1 MKEVAQIKI
10 LWLIFQDE
18 CHLSRNISKKL
29 FQQITDKNYVEELI
43 ILTVVA
49 SILLATKIIACCLA
63 LGLNQKHKAISLRR
77 DSLSI
82 AK

>member
-1 MKEVAQIKI
+1 MHQ
-10 LWLIFQDE
+10 
-18 CHLSRNISKKL
+18 
-29 FQQITDKNYVEELI
+29 NYVEELI

-82 AK
+82 AKSNHLESGVISQEKRQELVTCNYPEASKENQK